1 MDKDG
6 IAVNR
11 TVMMNGRPQF
21 LQYMQQ
27 MNQYVFAG
35 STYKMKTENRVQ
47 RNGEILHI
55 LLD

>member
-21 LQYMQQ
+21 LQCMQQ

-55 LLD
+55 LPD